1 MQFRRFEF
9 LAPQLNVMENN
20 NSLSNV
26 SLEEALKRKQR
37 LLALKGRSAIKRKE
51 DDSSVSGEKEQ
62 LPKPVF
68 RSYKPQDENLKE
80 HSLPKIKPP
89 NLEDHVQ
96 EELEA
101 TKSKPVIEGLDLSNL
116 APRKPD
122 WDLKRDVAKKL
133 EKLEKQ
139 TQRAIAELIRARLK
153 QDIEDLVAA
162 VNMGAKANED
172 AKFEED

>member
-62 LPKPVF
+62 LPK
-68 RSYKPQDENLKE
+68 
-80 HSLPKIKPP
+80 
-89 NLEDHVQ
+89 
-96 EELEA
+96 
-101 TKSKPVIEGLDLSNL
+101 
-116 APRKPD
+116 
-122 WDLKRDVAKKL
+122 
-133 EKLEKQ
+133 
-139 TQRAIAELIRARLK
+139 
-153 QDIEDLVAA
+153 
-162 VNMGAKANED
+162 
-172 AKFEED
+172 